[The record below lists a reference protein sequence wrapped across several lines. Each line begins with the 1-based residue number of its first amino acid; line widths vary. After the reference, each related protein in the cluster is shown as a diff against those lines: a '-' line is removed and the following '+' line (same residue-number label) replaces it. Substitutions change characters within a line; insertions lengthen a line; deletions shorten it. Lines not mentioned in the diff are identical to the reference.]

1 MKMIAE
7 TRNMQRDLIKCI
19 NAVLQ
24 SRNSAEQ
31 PEITSITRDVSPPVA
46 YSAGMSENTPDQQVL
61 PKVTKGLSSQVTCE
75 FSPGTLP
82 CRQVAKVA
90 TKQANR
96 HENGQE
102 ILRQAPV
109 PPPCPPAQFAKKP
122 NQQLPSQTE
131 VKRVEKSASGLQS
144 ALLNEISNATTD
156 IPAFLASAR
165 QRRSP

>member
-1 MKMIAE
+1 MKMITE
-7 TRNMQRDLIKCI
+7 TQNMQRDLMKCI

-24 SRNSAEQ
+24 SRNSAER
-31 PEITSITRDVSPPVA
+31 PEITSITRDVSQPVA
-46 YSAGMSENTPDQQVL
+46 DSAGMSENTPDQPEL
-61 PKVTKGLSSQVTCE
+61 PKVMKGVSSQVTCE

-96 HENGQE
+96 HETGQE
-102 ILRQAPV
+102 TLRQAPM
-109 PPPCPPAQFAKKP
+109 PPPCPPAQFAPKP
-122 NQQLPSQTE
+122 NQQLQTK

-144 ALLNEISNATTD
+144 ALLHEISNATTD

-165 QRRSP
+165 QRRPP